1 MARAFK
7 VLTLAATVALLSG
20 CSIFYPNWGATS
32 LPEEPA
38 NSTSETTDSATDPAQ
53 EPEAT
58 ESATETAAPEES
70 QAPKPE
76 PKKTT
81 VELIMAVVEP
91 ELKILTVVAQ
101 LPGVSDEGGS
111 CTFRF
116 QAGDFEKKLTV
127 KAEPSAS
134 YTQCYPIEIPL
145 SQLKSGAGLVTV
157 SYKSDLYVGT
167 SAASSVDIP

>member
-1 MARAFK
+1 VARAIKIFA
-7 VLTLAATVALLSG
+7 LASSIALLSG

-38 NSTSETTDSATDPAQ
+38 IVSTETAPAESESAAEA
-53 EPEAT
+53 EPT
-58 ESATETAAPEES
+58 ESAIETAQPEETET
-70 QAPKPE
+70 QKPE
-76 PKKTT
+76 PKKTA

-101 LPGVSDEGGS
+101 LPNVSDEGGS

-127 KAEPSAS
+127 KAEPSAT
-134 YTQCYPIEIPL
+134 YTQCYPIEVPL

-167 SAASSVDIP
+167 SAATSVDIP

>member
-7 VLTLAATVALLSG
+7 VLALASSVALLAG
-20 CSIFYPNWGATS
+20 CSVFYPNWGATS

-38 NSTSETTDSATDPAQ
+38 NSTSEPTDSVTGETH

-58 ESATETAAPEES
+58 EPAAETAAPEES
-70 QAPKPE
+70 ETQKPE

-134 YTQCYPIEIPL
+134 YTQCYPIEVPL

>member
-58 ESATETAAPEES
+58 ESATETALPEETET
-70 QAPKPE
+70 AKPE

>member
-7 VLTLAATVALLSG
+7 VLALASSVALLAG
-20 CSIFYPNWGATS
+20 CSVFYPNWGATS

-38 NSTSETTDSATDPAQ
+38 NSSSETTESETDAAA
-53 EPEAT
+53 EPEVT

-70 QAPKPE
+70 ETAKPE

-157 SYKSDLYVGT
+157 SYKSDLYVVT

>member
-7 VLTLAATVALLSG
+7 VLALASSVALLAG
-20 CSIFYPNWGATS
+20 CSVFYPNWGATS

-38 NSTSETTDSATDPAQ
+38 NSTSEPTDSATETQ

-58 ESATETAAPEES
+58 ESANETAAPEES
-70 QAPKPE
+70 EAPKPE

-134 YTQCYPIEIPL
+134 YTQCYPIEVPL

>member
-1 MARAFK
+1 VARAFK
-7 VLTLAATVALLSG
+7 VLALASSVALLAG
-20 CSIFYPNWGATS
+20 CSVFYPNWGATS

-38 NSTSETTDSATDPAQ
+38 NSTSEPTDSVTGETQ

-58 ESATETAAPEES
+58 EPAAETAAPEES
-70 QAPKPE
+70 ETQKPE

-134 YTQCYPIEIPL
+134 YTQCYPIEVPL

>member
-1 MARAFK
+1 MARAIK
-7 VLTLAATVALLSG
+7 VFALASSIALLSG

-38 NSTSETTDSATDPAQ
+38 IVSTESALAESESAAEA
-53 EPEAT
+53 EPT
-58 ESATETAAPEES
+58 ESATETAQPEETET
-70 QAPKPE
+70 QKPE
-76 PKKTT
+76 PKKTA

-101 LPGVSDEGGS
+101 LPNVSDEGGS

-127 KAEPSAS
+127 KAEPSAT
-134 YTQCYPIEIPL
+134 YTQCYPIEVPL

-167 SAASSVDIP
+167 SAATSVDIP

>member
-7 VLTLAATVALLSG
+7 VLALASSLALLAG
-20 CSIFYPNWGATS
+20 CSVFYPNWGATS

-38 NSTSETTDSATDPAQ
+38 NSTSETTDSAAGETQ

-70 QAPKPE
+70 ETQKPE

-134 YTQCYPIEIPL
+134 YTQCYPIEVPL
-145 SQLKSGAGLVTV
+145 SQLRSGAGLVTV

>member
-1 MARAFK
+1 MAQAIK
-7 VLTLAATVALLSG
+7 VFSLAASVALLTG
-20 CSIFYPNWGATS
+20 CSVFYPNWGATS

-38 NSTSETTDSATDPAQ
+38 IVSTETPQAESESAVEPEPSESVAETATAEPSETQ
-53 EPEAT
+53 
-58 ESATETAAPEES
+58 
-70 QAPKPE
+70 KPE
-76 PKKTT
+76 PKKTA
-81 VELIMAVVEP
+81 VEVIMAVVEP

-101 LPGVSDEGGS
+101 LPNVSDEGGS

-127 KAEPSAS
+127 KAEPSAT
-134 YTQCYPIEIPL
+134 YTQCYPIEVPL

-167 SAASSVDIP
+167 SAATSVDIP